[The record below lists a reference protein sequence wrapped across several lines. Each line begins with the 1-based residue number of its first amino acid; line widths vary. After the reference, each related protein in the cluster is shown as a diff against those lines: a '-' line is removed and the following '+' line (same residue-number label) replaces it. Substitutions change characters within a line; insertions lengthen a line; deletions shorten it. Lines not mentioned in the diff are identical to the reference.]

1 MTATFGPDYQVVAKL
16 GEGSFAEVF
25 KVKCTN
31 NKNFEYLAVKRLK
44 KRYRSIDEVNR
55 LPEVLSLKALQGHP
69 NIIKL
74 VDLIYASNTGSVAM
88 AFELMDCNAYEFI
101 SEYKRPFDEQTA
113 LILIY
118 QLLKSIAFMHSK
130 NMFHR
135 DIKPENCMINRE
147 TLILKLCDFGST
159 RGIITSNVTPY
170 TEYVSTRWYRAPEC
184 ILTSGSYGK
193 EVDEWAVG
201 CMLYELLTTRPLFP
215 GKHEIDQITR
225 IHKLLGTPS
234 REILAQFRKNPNNQI
249 SFAFPQQR
257 ATDLHLILPRAS
269 EETVELL
276 QKLLV
281 YDPANRIDACDALQL
296 PAFARIRE
304 FESLW
309 YQAFQN
315 AENNHTSIP
324 PFPLAYVLTQQ
335 KAYSLPQI
343 IDVQPSK
350 SNQNNNYKVEEKE
363 KDNNKVNININAKE
377 NDNTDESIQ
386 KSKPKV
392 MFDISNDS
400 KAKHHKPIRSPPPNS
415 IHHPHKE
422 VKQDV
427 EDNEDKEE
435 DIISNDPNDEDDINQ
450 KKIDDNSSTNS
461 SILQNDHQQNQQIQA
476 QNNQILKKHNKTN
489 ISSLHNHSKVIIQ
502 PPSYNHAAYVLQQQQ
517 QQQQPIQTKPIRNAP
532 PIIISKP
539 SINIYQPQQQQQV
552 PWKKAMVTKAAPSQ
566 SLIEARLQA
575 ARRIHEY
582 NLKQK
587 QFNVSKKPSQSFH
600 GSAFQFGQGKLQG
613 TFQKPRPDLVQPRLP
628 KIIL

>member
-1 MTATFGPDYQVVAKL
+1 MAATFGPDYQVVAKL

-31 NKNFEYLAVKRLK
+31 NKNYEYLAVKRLK

-69 NIIKL
+69 NIIRL

-88 AFELMDCNAYEFI
+88 AFELMDCNTYEFI
-101 SEYKRPFDEQTA
+101 SEYKRPFEEQTA

-118 QLLKSIAFMHSK
+118 QLLKSISYMHSK

-147 TLILKLCDFGST
+147 TLVLKLCDFGST

-249 SFAFPQQR
+249 NFAFPQQR

-281 YDPANRIDACDALQL
+281 YDPANRIDASDALKL
-296 PAFARIRE
+296 PAFSRIRE
-304 FESLW
+304 FEKLW
-309 YQAFQN
+309 YQASKN
-315 AENNHTSIP
+315 AESSHSSIP
-324 PFPLAYVLTQQ
+324 PFPLAYILTQQ

-343 IDVQPSK
+343 IGTKSSK
-350 SNQNNNYKVEEKE
+350 NKEEDEEETE
-363 KDNNKVNININAKE
+363 KDNNKINNKE
-377 NDNTDESIQ
+377 DNSEEEIVQ
-386 KSKPKV
+386 KPKPKV
-392 MFDISNDS
+392 MFNISND
-400 KAKHHKPIRSPPPNS
+400 AKIQNHKHIRSPPPN
-415 IHHPHKE
+415 IQHHPQQQVE
-422 VKQDV
+422 KQNT
-427 EDNEDKEE
+427 EDDEDSNSQENE
-435 DIISNDPNDEDDINQ
+435 DEDDEDNQ
-450 KKIDDNSSTNS
+450 QNMTNS
-461 SILQNDHQQNQQIQA
+461 SLQNEQQLNQQT
-476 QNNQILKKHNKTN
+476 QIIKKQHGA
-489 ISSLHNHSKVIIQ
+489 SLNHHSKVIIQ
-502 PPSYNHAAYVLQQQQ
+502 PPSYNHTAFVLQQQQ
-517 QQQQPIQTKPIRNAP
+517 QQQQQPAQVKPLRNAP

-539 SINIYQPQQQQQV
+539 SLNIYQQQQILRQQQQAA
-552 PWKKAMVTKAAPSQ
+552 WKKSAATKAIPSQ

-582 NLKQK
+582 NMKQK
-587 QFNVSKKPSQSFH
+587 QYNVAKKPSQPFH
-600 GSAFQFGQGKLQG
+600 GAAFQFAQGKLQQG
-613 TFQKPRPDLVQPRLP
+613 AFQKPRPDLVQPRLP

>member
-1 MTATFGPDYQVVAKL
+1 MAATFGPDYQVVAKL

-31 NKNFEYLAVKRLK
+31 NKNYEYLAVKRLK

-69 NIIKL
+69 NIIRL

-88 AFELMDCNAYEFI
+88 AFELMDCNTYEFI
-101 SEYKRPFDEQTA
+101 SEYKRPFEEQTA

-118 QLLKSIAFMHSK
+118 QLLKSISYMHSK

-147 TLILKLCDFGST
+147 TLVLKLCDFGST

-249 SFAFPQQR
+249 NFAFPQQR

-281 YDPANRIDACDALQL
+281 YDPANRIDASDALKL
-296 PAFARIRE
+296 PAFSRIRE
-304 FESLW
+304 FEKLW
-309 YQAFQN
+309 YQASKN
-315 AENNHTSIP
+315 AESSHSSIP
-324 PFPLAYVLTQQ
+324 PFPLAYILTQQ

-343 IDVQPSK
+343 IGTKSSK
-350 SNQNNNYKVEEKE
+350 NKEEDEEETE
-363 KDNNKVNININAKE
+363 KDNNKINNKE
-377 NDNTDESIQ
+377 DNSEEEIVQ
-386 KSKPKV
+386 KPKPKV
-392 MFDISNDS
+392 MFNISND
-400 KAKHHKPIRSPPPNS
+400 AKIQNHKHIRSPPPN
-415 IHHPHKE
+415 IQHHPQQQVE
-422 VKQDV
+422 KQNT
-427 EDNEDKEE
+427 EDDEDSNSQENE
-435 DIISNDPNDEDDINQ
+435 DEDDEDNQ
-450 KKIDDNSSTNS
+450 QNMTNS
-461 SILQNDHQQNQQIQA
+461 SLQNEQQLNQQT
-476 QNNQILKKHNKTN
+476 QIIKKQHGA
-489 ISSLHNHSKVIIQ
+489 SLNHHSKVIIQ
-502 PPSYNHAAYVLQQQQ
+502 PLSYNHTAFVLQQQQ
-517 QQQQPIQTKPIRNAP
+517 QQQQQPTQVKPLRNAP
-532 PIIISKP
+532 PIVISKP
-539 SINIYQPQQQQQV
+539 SLNIYQQQQILRQQQQAA
-552 PWKKAMVTKAAPSQ
+552 WKKSAAAKAIPSQ

-582 NLKQK
+582 NMKQK
-587 QFNVSKKPSQSFH
+587 QYNVAKKPSQPFH
-600 GSAFQFGQGKLQG
+600 GAAFQFAQGKLQQG
-613 TFQKPRPDLVQPRLP
+613 AFQKPRPDLVQPRLP